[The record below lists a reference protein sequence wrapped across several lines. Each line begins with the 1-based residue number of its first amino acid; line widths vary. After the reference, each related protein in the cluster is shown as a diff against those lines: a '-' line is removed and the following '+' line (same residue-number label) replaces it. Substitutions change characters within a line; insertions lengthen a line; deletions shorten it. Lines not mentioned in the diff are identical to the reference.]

1 MNQYA
6 NSLLNQRD
14 DDSFLKQSIQVV
26 FGAGLLYMGFQ
37 GLRFVGNRNAEQRQA
52 QSVEQKALSTSTNSA
67 ALLAVNLR
75 DALSVSVM
83 GNTDE
88 ETIFRIFNQSI
99 ATAEFLQDVSIAYN
113 KLTRGRN
120 LLSDLYNNM
129 DGVLEPWKPDW
140 ETLNKRIQ
148 IIQRTHRK

>member
-6 NSLLNQRD
+6 NSLLNKRD

-37 GLRFVGNRNAEQRQA
+37 GLRFVGNRNAEIRQS
-52 QSVEQKALSTSTNSA
+52 QGIEQGALNTSTNSA
-67 ALLAVNLR
+67 ALLAVTLR

-88 ETIFRIFNQSI
+88 DTIFRLFNQNI

-113 KLTRGRN
+113 KLTKGRN
-120 LLSDLYNNM
+120 LLSDLYNNL
-129 DGVLEPWKPDW
+129 DGPFEPWKPDW
-140 ETLNKRIQ
+140 EKLNRRIQ
-148 IIQRTHRK
+148 VIQKTHRK